1 HSGCKSKNLFQ
12 IIIAI
17 KKSLNNMALMWEL
30 TGLNRRPTTW
40 KAAQKKRPKG
50 YFDIRLPEAFLVENH
65 FGNPMQ

>member
-1 HSGCKSKNLFQ
+1 M
-12 IIIAI
+12 
-17 KKSLNNMALMWEL
+17 NNMALMWEL